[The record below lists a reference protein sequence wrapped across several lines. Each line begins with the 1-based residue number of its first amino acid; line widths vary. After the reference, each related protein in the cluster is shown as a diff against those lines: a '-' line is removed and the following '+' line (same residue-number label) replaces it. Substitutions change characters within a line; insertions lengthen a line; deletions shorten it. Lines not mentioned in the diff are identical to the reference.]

1 MNKEAAVNMFM
12 QAFFGNNASASS
24 HQQHRQLVEESC
36 RYLKA
41 GKKQLLFNEGD
52 QGSELFFLAR
62 GKVKLFRST
71 EDGKEAVIRLLDAGE
86 YFAEILLQLKNRYP
100 VSAITLEDS
109 ELLAIDARKILS
121 HIESNPAAAMQ
132 FIGALSQRIK
142 YLLGMVEQLTL
153 SDIRQRLL
161 HYLRALSEKQHSR
174 HIRLPAAKGE
184 IALLLGTTAET
195 FSRLLGK
202 LTAEGIITVSGRNIT
217 IEDMDILLRED
228 QLSSLQE

>member
-1 MNKEAAVNMFM
+1 MNKEAAVTMFM
-12 QAFFGNNASASS
+12 QAFFGDNAAGTTG
-24 HQQHRQLVEESC
+24 QHRTLVEESS

-52 QGSELFFLAR
+52 QGSELYFLAR
-62 GKVKLFRST
+62 GKVKLFRAT

-100 VSAITLEDS
+100 VSAITLEES
-109 ELLAIDARKILS
+109 ELLAIDAHKILN
-121 HIESNPAAAMQ
+121 HIESNPAVAME
-132 FIGALSQRIK
+132 FIGSLSQRIK
-142 YLLGMVEQLTL
+142 YLLSMVEQLTL

-202 LTAEGIITVSGRNIT
+202 LTAEGIITVTGRNIT

-228 QLSSLQE
+228 QLSSVQE